1 MLKSYQAR
9 FIPLFRRS
17 LKESKPVWSLA
28 VPVMIG
34 QVGHMMFA
42 FADNLMVGRLG
53 PENLGAASISNS
65 IFFVVMLLGMGLSFA
80 LTPIASAAV
89 GAGKS
94 ETSVNVLR
102 QGLIIGVPFA
112 LLTAGFL
119 YVFSDYVYLLNQP
132 PEVTA
137 LTSSYL
143 KILAYSA
150 VPFMIFQIYR
160 QYIEGLGF
168 TRPGMTIIWIALG
181 VNILG
186 NYVMIYGHFGF
197 PKLGLDGAG
206 WATFIS
212 RLAMM
217 VMIILFYDT
226 AKRFK
231 NNSPLFSSFKPDL
244 TVIRNIIKVGIP
256 SGFQYIF
263 EGGAFLFGAIMV
275 GWLGTIPLAAHQ
287 IALNLASM
295 TYLAAT
301 GISTAAAIRIGFF
314 YGQHDH
320 EQIRFIGFQ
329 CSILVAVFMT
339 VAGVVFILFSSLLP
353 YLYIDNQSVIQ
364 IAVWLIIIAAFFQI
378 SDGVQAV
385 GLGILRGVQ
394 DTRVPTMIT
403 FAAYW
408 LFGIPIGYV
417 LAFWTDWGA
426 YGIWTGFLL
435 GLTASA
441 AALIVRFN
449 HVSKIC

>member
-17 LKESKPVWSLA
+17 IKESHSIWKLA

-34 QVGHMMFA
+34 QVGHMLFA

-53 PENLGAASISNS
+53 PENLGAASIANS

-89 GAGKS
+89 GSGKS
-94 ETSVNVLR
+94 ETSVEVLR
-102 QGLIIGVPFA
+102 QGLIIGIPFTV
-112 LLTAGFL
+112 LTAGFL
-119 YVFSDYVYLLNQP
+119 YLFSDYVSLLGQP
-132 PEVTA
+132 PEVTK
-137 LTSSYL
+137 LTGSYL

-150 VPFMIFQIYR
+150 FPFMIFQIYR

-181 VNILG
+181 INVVA
-186 NYVMIYGHFGF
+186 NYVLIFGHFGF
-197 PKLGLDGAG
+197 PMLGLDGAG
-206 WATFIS
+206 WATFIA
-212 RLAMM
+212 RCAMM
-217 VMIILFYDT
+217 IMIIAFYDV

-231 NNSPLFSSFKPDL
+231 NNSPLFSSFRPNL
-244 TVIRNIIKVGIP
+244 TIIRNIIKVGIP

-329 CSILVAVFMT
+329 CSILVALFMMG
-339 VAGVVFILFSSLLP
+339 AGILFIIFSPWLP
-353 YLYIDNQSVIQ
+353 YLYIDNQPVIQ

-394 DTRVPTMIT
+394 DTKIPTLIT

-417 LAFWTDWGA
+417 LAFWLEWNA
-426 YGIWTGFLL
+426 FGIWIGFLL
-435 GLTASA
+435 GLSASA
-441 AALIVRFN
+441 FLLLSRFN
-449 HVSKIC
+449 VISKTC